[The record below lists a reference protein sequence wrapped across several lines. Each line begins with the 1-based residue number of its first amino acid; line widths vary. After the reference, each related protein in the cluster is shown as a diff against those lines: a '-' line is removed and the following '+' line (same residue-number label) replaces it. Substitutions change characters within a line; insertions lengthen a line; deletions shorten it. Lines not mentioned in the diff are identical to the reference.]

1 MPMVLTAFLAR
12 VNPVSTIANPTCM
25 NMTRKPAMSTHAR
38 LSDCSMSSPPSRGG
52 RPARRWT
59 PAAEPDEGSEARQ
72 DGNDQE
78 RHGEPAGNAAQFPPS
93 TGASEGIAGRHRGWV
108 AQIVE
113 EFGRGLVAI
122 AGVALDGLEQDGLER
137 WVEAG
142 DEVAGRSRFA
152 IGLGAHHGKCVR
164 PGERQMACEHL
175 IEDGTE
181 RVDVGARVAAPPA
194 DLLRRDVVGR
204 TDGGREA
211 VPGEPASRLV
221 ERDAEVDD
229 LHLPR
234 GCDQDVLWLQVAMH
248 DSVAVHVLQRLGD
261 LLRDGERAGGGQRVL
276 LLHEI
281 AQALALDQLHR
292 RVHPALVTRLEELD
306 NVGVIEPLPD
316 LLLPL
321 ETLEEDHV
329 ALELQVRDLE
339 RDGHAG
345 GGVLRLEDGRHPTPG
360 DELGDLVLVEF
371 VADGYFAHRATA
383 GWEDT
388 WKGLWHP
395 GAAPAIVEARWYW
408 R

>member
-1 MPMVLTAFLAR
+1 MPIVLTAFLAR
-12 VNPVSTIANPTCM
+12 VKPVSTIANPTCM
-25 NMTRKPAMSTHAR
+25 NMTRKPAMSTNAR
-38 LSDCSMSSPPSRGG
+38 LSDCSMSSPPG
-52 RPARRWT
+52 RCGRTARRWT
-59 PAAEPDEGSEARQ
+59 PATEPDERCQARQ
-72 DGNDQE
+72 DDEDQE
-78 RHGEPAGNAAQFPPS
+78 RHGKPAGNAAKFSPS
-93 TGASEGIAGRHRGWV
+93 TGSSEGIAGRHRRWV

-113 EFGRGLVAI
+113 EFGRGLVPI

-137 WVEAG
+137 RVEAG
-142 DEVAGRSRFA
+142 DEVAGGSRFA
-152 IGLGAHHGKCVR
+152 VGLGAHDGERVR
-164 PGERQMACEHL
+164 PGEREMACEHFM
-175 IEDGTE
+175 EDGPE

-234 GCDQDVLWLQVAMH
+234 GRDQDVLWLQVAVH
-248 DSVAVHVLQRLGD
+248 DSVAMHVLERLAD
-261 LLRDGERAGGGQRVL
+261 LLSDGERAGAGQRVL

-281 AQALALDQLHR
+281 AQALALDQLHH
-292 RVHPALVTRLEELD
+292 RVHAALVTGLEELD
-306 NVGVIEPLPD
+306 DVGVIEPLPD

-321 ETLEEDHV
+321 EALEEDHV

-339 RDGHAG
+339 RDRHAG
-345 GGVLRLEDGRHPTPG
+345 GGVLRLEDGRHPTAG

-371 VADGYFAHRATA
+371 VADGYFAHRATG

-395 GAAPAIVEARWYW
+395 GAAPAIVEARW
-408 R
+408 